1 MPNSRRPRRAR
12 KHPLPNPSGVHF
24 LTARHVVDDLIRSCS
39 PSSGDLVLDLG
50 AGTAAIT
57 APLAATGA
65 RVLAVERDP
74 EFARRLRARL
84 GAADNVRVI
93 QADAR
98 TFPLPDKEFL
108 VVSSIPYGISTALLR
123 RLLGPRTTRL
133 RRAALVVEWGFAKR
147 VTEPLPRSTELAWW
161 AARFDIQLLRKVPAH
176 CFRPSPS
183 VDSAQLLLRR
193 RPGATPRGERLLWAL
208 LRAARRQP
216 TRSARSTVTALA
228 GKGTHRLLRR
238 HGIDPAMPTA
248 GVRPPSWA
256 ALAEELAV
264 R

>member
-1 MPNSRRPRRAR
+1 M
-12 KHPLPNPSGVHF
+12 HF
-24 LTARHVVDDLIRSCS
+24 LTARHIVDDLIRSCS

-50 AGTAAIT
+50 AGTGAIT

-74 EFARRLRARL
+74 EFARRLRTRL
-84 GAADNVRVI
+84 GTTTNVHVV

-98 TFPLPDKEFL
+98 TFRLPGKDFL

-147 VTEPLPRSTELAWW
+147 LTEPLPRSTELAWW
-161 AARFDIQLLRKVPAH
+161 AARFDIRLLRKVPAY
-176 CFRPSPS
+176 CFRPSPT

-193 RPGATPRGERLLWAL
+193 RSRSTARGEQVLWAL
-208 LRAARRQP
+208 LRTAARQP

-228 GKGTHRLLRR
+228 GKGAHRLLRR
-238 HGIDPAMPTA
+238 HGIDPAAPTA
-248 GVRPPSWA
+248 GVRPLLWA
-256 ALAEELAV
+256 AVAEDLAA